1 MATGIIPRPKREMP
15 VRGVPEKVPHDKIK
29 IDFGA
34 GRPAL
39 CQTFVTEAESTRT
52 PLGCS
57 DIARYDTI
65 KTRYVMSNLKL
76 RELEVVLR
84 VS

>member
-1 MATGIIPRPKREMP
+1 
-15 VRGVPEKVPHDKIK
+15 
-29 IDFGA
+29 
-34 GRPAL
+34 
-39 CQTFVTEAESTRT
+39 VTEAESTRT